1 MTLDE
6 LKQLSET
13 DIEKT
18 DYSNLV
24 NIENIGIDFSVPVV
38 KRVLDYMERVKN
50 PYCFLCGNVPVKV
63 RFSEGTAD
71 LGQKIVRYFSALKH

>member
-1 MTLDE
+1 MYRPMNIRYSESSRRLNRMTLDE

-38 KRVLDYMERVKN
+38 KR
-50 PYCFLCGNVPVKV
+50 
-63 RFSEGTAD
+63 
-71 LGQKIVRYFSALKH
+71 

>member
-38 KRVLDYMERVKN
+38 KRLLDYMERVKN
-50 PYCFLCGNVPVKV
+50 PYCFLCGKIPV
-63 RFSEGTAD
+63 
-71 LGQKIVRYFSALKH
+71 